1 MALEG
6 TILRCK
12 AMQLYSAIMPYIC
25 ILMQPN
31 KCIYG
36 RKKCYSLIPRF
47 PKLGIFAAAGQ
58 VSTVSRFLCCGQSN
72 PLRHSGRE
80 VPFGFIC
87 LTIRCANFEPQNGP
101 RKSATTGRIKLL
113 NIEYTTL
120 KLGGSRGE
128 VIGEELW
135 YTRPSNTKCFRVRQN
150 WGTLNYSPTKHVLG
164 GRGGSYRGSCG
175 CLLRCFMF

>member
-1 MALEG
+1 MGSRRPCKASWNISKIRPHKTIEASQHLIRRYMALEG

-101 RKSATTGRIKLL
+101 RKKGPQQV
-113 NIEYTTL
+113 E
-120 KLGGSRGE
+120 
-128 VIGEELW
+128 
-135 YTRPSNTKCFRVRQN
+135 
-150 WGTLNYSPTKHVLG
+150 
-164 GRGGSYRGSCG
+164 
-175 CLLRCFMF
+175 